1 MEMIHDIKSKLD
13 SLFDINKL
21 DRDPAFSRFLPAV
34 YDSIGFDW
42 KAEFE
47 SDFTTRFNGLMI
59 RGSIEVNTIF
69 LAVFPTTDV
78 VNNFIEEASEGDMLF
93 MHHPLTMECG
103 DPRGKWGRGFVPNDP
118 DLINKIKE
126 KNLSVYTCHA
136 PLDYNRQI
144 GTSDAIAEALNAKIV
159 DQFMPYGNGYAGL
172 ICEIPNTN
180 TKQLIEELKELVEI
194 PYVDF
199 EGPVHKMINKIAI
212 VAGCGD
218 VISEMQ
224 VVEGK
229 GVQVYITGEIHC
241 HIDNDYGKKKYD
253 DMMNYV
259 MDTQM
264 SLIGVSHSASE
275 FFVMKTQMKKWLQDE
290 TKMQIKLLRQKHW
303 WL

>member
-1 MEMIHDIKSKLD
+1 MELIQDIKSKLD
-13 SLFDINKL
+13 SLFDIYKL
-21 DRDPAFSRFLPAV
+21 DKDPAFSRFLPIV

-42 KAEFE
+42 ETEFE
-47 SDFTTRFNGLMI
+47 SDFITRFNGLMI
-59 RGSIEVNTIF
+59 QGSDEVNTIF

-78 VNNFIEEASEGDMLF
+78 VTDFIEEASEGDMLF
-93 MHHPLTMECG
+93 MHHPIPMECG
-103 DPRGKWGRGFVPNDP
+103 DPRGKWGRGFVPVDP
-118 DLINKIKE
+118 DLIKIIKE
-126 KNLSVYTCHA
+126 KKLSVYTCHA

-172 ICEIPNTN
+172 ICEIPNIN
-180 TKQLIEELKELVEI
+180 TKQLIEELKELIEI

-199 EGPVHKMINKIAI
+199 EGYVHKTISKIAI

-224 VVEGK
+224 LVEEK
-229 GVQVYITGEIHC
+229 GVQAYITGEIHC
-241 HIDNDYGKKKYD
+241 HIDNEYGKKKYG
-253 DMMNYV
+253 DMMDYV
-259 MDTQM
+259 METQM

-275 FFVMKTQMKKWLQDE
+275 FFVMKTQMKKWLQEE
-290 TKMQIKLLRQKHW
+290 TKIQTKLLRQRNW